1 MLVLL
6 KKVLLDNSNL
16 FYGGSLKTNCSP
28 VEDNNIDMQDTYK
41 FPGGRDVKVVRKEDI
56 INTIKTNIVDTEVAL
71 AIVRQC
77 EVDAVNFMKKGRLTG
92 IPFMGTIK
100 VPDTLR
106 MSQTK
111 EQKDLIVAA
120 MDNTTNEQFVMFRR
134 NLAYDNKVKIKARKY
149 YNYVLSLSVAKN
161 RNQFKKMCKEKG
173 EAYARLHFFL
183 LYSVTSVNNEYIPV
197 EDENG
202 NY

>member
-1 MLVLL
+1 
-6 KKVLLDNSNL
+6 
-16 FYGGSLKTNCSP
+16 
-28 VEDNNIDMQDTYK
+28 MQDTYK
-41 FPGGRDVKVVRKEDI
+41 FPGGKDVKVVRKEDI

-100 VPDTLR
+100 VPDTVK

-111 EQKDLIVAA
+111 EQKDLILAA
-120 MDNTTNEQFVMFRR
+120 METTTNEQFVMFRR
-134 NLAYDNKVKIKARKY
+134 NLAYDNKIKIKARKY

-161 RNQFKKMCKEKG
+161 RNQFKKMCKERG
-173 EAYARLHFFL
+173 ETYARIHFFL

-197 EDENG
+197 EDEND

>member
-1 MLVLL
+1 MCIE
-6 KKVLLDNSNL
+6 
-16 FYGGSLKTNCSP
+16 T
-28 VEDNNIDMQDTYK
+28 
-41 FPGGRDVKVVRKEDI
+41 
-56 INTIKTNIVDTEVAL
+56 DTEVAL

-100 VPDTLR
+100 VPDTIR

-111 EQKDLIVAA
+111 EQKDLILAA
-120 MDNTTNEQFVMFRR
+120 METNTNEQFVMFRR

-173 EAYARLHFFL
+173 EAYARIHFFL

-197 EDENG
+197 EDEND

>member
-1 MLVLL
+1 
-6 KKVLLDNSNL
+6 
-16 FYGGSLKTNCSP
+16 
-28 VEDNNIDMQDTYK
+28 MQDTYK
-41 FPGGRDVKVVRKEDI
+41 FPGGKDVKVVRKEDI

-100 VPDTLR
+100 VPDTVR

-111 EQKDLIVAA
+111 EQKDLILAA
-120 MDNTTNEQFVMFRR
+120 METTTNEQFVMFRR
-134 NLAYDNKVKIKARKY
+134 NLTYDNNIKIKARKY

-197 EDENG
+197 EDENN

>member
-1 MLVLL
+1 
-6 KKVLLDNSNL
+6 
-16 FYGGSLKTNCSP
+16 
-28 VEDNNIDMQDTYK
+28 MQDTYK
-41 FPGGRDVKVVRKEDI
+41 FPGGKDVKVVRKEDI

-77 EVDAVNFMKKGRLTG
+77 EVDAVNFMKKARLTG

-100 VPDTLR
+100 VPDTVR

-111 EQKDLIVAA
+111 EQKDLILAA
-120 MDNTTNEQFVMFRR
+120 METNTNEQFVMFRR
-134 NLAYDNKVKIKARKY
+134 NLAYDNKIKIKARKY

-161 RNQFKKMCKEKG
+161 RNQFKKMCKERG
-173 EAYARLHFFL
+173 EAYARIHFFL

-197 EDENG
+197 EDEND

>member
-1 MLVLL
+1 
-6 KKVLLDNSNL
+6 
-16 FYGGSLKTNCSP
+16 
-28 VEDNNIDMQDTYK
+28 MQDTYK
-41 FPGGRDVKVVRKEDI
+41 FPGGKDVKVVRKEDI

-100 VPDTLR
+100 VPDTIK

-111 EQKDLIVAA
+111 EQKDLILAA
-120 MDNTTNEQFVMFRR
+120 METNTNEQFVMFRR
-134 NLAYDNKVKIKARKY
+134 NLAYDNKIKIKARKY

-161 RNQFKKMCKEKG
+161 RNQFKKMCKERG
-173 EAYARLHFFL
+173 EAYARIHFFL

>member
-1 MLVLL
+1 M
-6 KKVLLDNSNL
+6 
-16 FYGGSLKTNCSP
+16 
-28 VEDNNIDMQDTYK
+28 
-41 FPGGRDVKVVRKEDI
+41 R
-56 INTIKTNIVDTEVAL
+56 
-71 AIVRQC
+71 
-77 EVDAVNFMKKGRLTG
+77 KGRLTG

-100 VPDTLR
+100 VPDTIK

-111 EQKDLIVAA
+111 EQRDLIVAA
-120 MDNTTNEQFVMFRR
+120 MENTTNEQFVMFRR
-134 NLAYDNKVKIKARKY
+134 NLAYDNKVKTKARKY

-173 EAYARLHFFL
+173 EAYARIHFFL

>member
-1 MLVLL
+1 
-6 KKVLLDNSNL
+6 
-16 FYGGSLKTNCSP
+16 
-28 VEDNNIDMQDTYK
+28 MQDTYK
-41 FPGGRDVKVVRKEDI
+41 FPGGKDVKVVRKEDI

-100 VPDTLR
+100 VPDTIR

-111 EQKDLIVAA
+111 EQKDLILAA
-120 MDNTTNEQFVMFRR
+120 METITNEQFVMFRR

-173 EAYARLHFFL
+173 EAYARIHFFL

>member
-1 MLVLL
+1 
-6 KKVLLDNSNL
+6 
-16 FYGGSLKTNCSP
+16 
-28 VEDNNIDMQDTYK
+28 MQDTYK
-41 FPGGRDVKVVRKEDI
+41 FPGGKDVKVVRKEDI
-56 INTIKTNIVDTEVAL
+56 INTIKTNIVDTDVAL

-100 VPDTLR
+100 VPDTIR

-111 EQKDLIVAA
+111 EQKDLILAA
-120 MDNTTNEQFVMFRR
+120 METTTNEQFVMFRR
-134 NLAYDNKVKIKARKY
+134 NLAYDNKIKIKARKY

-161 RNQFKKMCKEKG
+161 RNQFKKMCKERG
-173 EAYARLHFFL
+173 EAYARIHFFL

-197 EDENG
+197 EDEND

>member
-1 MLVLL
+1 
-6 KKVLLDNSNL
+6 
-16 FYGGSLKTNCSP
+16 
-28 VEDNNIDMQDTYK
+28 MQDTYK
-41 FPGGRDVKVVRKEDI
+41 FPGGKDVKVVRKEDI

-100 VPDTLR
+100 VPDTIR

-111 EQKDLIVAA
+111 EQKDHILAA
-120 MDNTTNEQFVMFRR
+120 METNTNEQFVMFRR
-134 NLAYDNKVKIKARKY
+134 NLAYDNKIKIKARKY

-173 EAYARLHFFL
+173 EAYARIHFFL

-197 EDENG
+197 EDEND

>member
-1 MLVLL
+1 
-6 KKVLLDNSNL
+6 
-16 FYGGSLKTNCSP
+16 
-28 VEDNNIDMQDTYK
+28 MQDTYK
-41 FPGGRDVKVVRKEDI
+41 FPGGKDVKVVRKEDI
-56 INTIKTNIVDTEVAL
+56 INTINTNIVDTEVAL

-100 VPDTLR
+100 VPDTIR

-111 EQKDLIVAA
+111 EQKDLILAA
-120 MDNTTNEQFVMFRR
+120 METNTNEQFVMFRR

-161 RNQFKKMCKEKG
+161 RNQFKKMCKERG
-173 EAYARLHFFL
+173 EAYARIHFFL

-197 EDENG
+197 EDENS

>member
-1 MLVLL
+1 
-6 KKVLLDNSNL
+6 
-16 FYGGSLKTNCSP
+16 
-28 VEDNNIDMQDTYK
+28 MQDTYK
-41 FPGGRDVKVVRKEDI
+41 FPGGKDVKVVRKEDI

-100 VPDTLR
+100 VPDTVR

-111 EQKDLIVAA
+111 EQKDLILAA
-120 MDNTTNEQFVMFRR
+120 METNTNEQFVMFRR
-134 NLAYDNKVKIKARKY
+134 NLAYDNKIKIKARKY

-173 EAYARLHFFL
+173 EAYARIHFFL

-197 EDENG
+197 EDENN

>member
-1 MLVLL
+1 
-6 KKVLLDNSNL
+6 
-16 FYGGSLKTNCSP
+16 
-28 VEDNNIDMQDTYK
+28 MQDTYK
-41 FPGGRDVKVVRKEDI
+41 FPGGKDVKVIRKEDI

-100 VPDTLR
+100 VPDTVR

-111 EQKDLIVAA
+111 EQKDLILAA
-120 MDNTTNEQFVMFRR
+120 METTTNEQFVMFRR
-134 NLAYDNKVKIKARKY
+134 NLAYDNKIKIKARKY

-161 RNQFKKMCKEKG
+161 RNQFKKMCKERG
-173 EAYARLHFFL
+173 EAYARIHFFL

-197 EDENG
+197 EDEND

>member
-1 MLVLL
+1 
-6 KKVLLDNSNL
+6 
-16 FYGGSLKTNCSP
+16 
-28 VEDNNIDMQDTYK
+28 MQDTYK
-41 FPGGRDVKVVRKEDI
+41 FPGGKDVKVVRKEDI

-100 VPDTLR
+100 VPDTIR

-111 EQKDLIVAA
+111 EQKDLILAA
-120 MDNTTNEQFVMFRR
+120 METNTNEQFVMFRR
-134 NLAYDNKVKIKARKY
+134 NLAYDNKIKIKARKY

-161 RNQFKKMCKEKG
+161 RNQFKKMCKERG
-173 EAYARLHFFL
+173 EAYARIHFFL

>member
-1 MLVLL
+1 
-6 KKVLLDNSNL
+6 
-16 FYGGSLKTNCSP
+16 
-28 VEDNNIDMQDTYK
+28 MQDTYK
-41 FPGGRDVKVVRKEDI
+41 FPGGKDVKVVRKEDI

-100 VPDTLR
+100 VPDTIR

-111 EQKDLIVAA
+111 EQKDLILAA
-120 MDNTTNEQFVMFRR
+120 METTTNEQFVMFRR
-134 NLAYDNKVKIKARKY
+134 NLAYDNKIKIKARKY

-161 RNQFKKMCKEKG
+161 RNQFKKMCKERG
-173 EAYARLHFFL
+173 EAYARIHFFL

-197 EDENG
+197 EDEND

>member
-1 MLVLL
+1 
-6 KKVLLDNSNL
+6 
-16 FYGGSLKTNCSP
+16 
-28 VEDNNIDMQDTYK
+28 MQDTYK
-41 FPGGRDVKVVRKEDI
+41 FPGGKDVKVVRKEDI

-77 EVDAVNFMKKGRLTG
+77 EVDAVNFMRKGRLTG

-100 VPDTLR
+100 VPDTIR

-111 EQKDLIVAA
+111 EQKDLILAA
-120 MDNTTNEQFVMFRR
+120 METNTNEQFVMFRR

-173 EAYARLHFFL
+173 EAYARIHFFL
-183 LYSVTSVNNEYIPV
+183 LYSVTSVNKEYIPI
-197 EDENG
+197 EDEND

>member
-1 MLVLL
+1 
-6 KKVLLDNSNL
+6 
-16 FYGGSLKTNCSP
+16 
-28 VEDNNIDMQDTYK
+28 MQDTYK
-41 FPGGRDVKVVRKEDI
+41 FPGGKDVKVVRKEDI
-56 INTIKTNIVDTEVAL
+56 INTINTNIVDTEVAL

-100 VPDTLR
+100 VPDTVK

-111 EQKDLIVAA
+111 EQKDLILAA
-120 MDNTTNEQFVMFRR
+120 METTTNEQFVMFRR

-173 EAYARLHFFL
+173 EAYARIHFFL

-197 EDENG
+197 EDEND

>member
-1 MLVLL
+1 
-6 KKVLLDNSNL
+6 
-16 FYGGSLKTNCSP
+16 
-28 VEDNNIDMQDTYK
+28 MQDTYK
-41 FPGGRDVKVVRKEDI
+41 FPGGKDVKVVRKEDI
-56 INTIKTNIVDTEVAL
+56 INTINTNIVDTEVAL

-77 EVDAVNFMKKGRLTG
+77 EIDAVNFMKKGRLTG
-92 IPFMGTIK
+92 IPFMGTIN
-100 VPDTLR
+100 VPDTLTL
-106 MSQTK
+106 SHTNDQT
-111 EQKDLIVAA
+111 DLILAA
-120 MDNTTNEQFVMFRR
+120 METNTNEQFVMFRR

-173 EAYARLHFFL
+173 EAYARIHFFL

-197 EDENG
+197 EDENS

>member
-1 MLVLL
+1 
-6 KKVLLDNSNL
+6 
-16 FYGGSLKTNCSP
+16 
-28 VEDNNIDMQDTYK
+28 MQDTYK
-41 FPGGRDVKVVRKEDI
+41 FPGGKDVKVVRKEDI

-100 VPDTLR
+100 IPDTVK

-111 EQKDLIVAA
+111 EQQELILSA
-120 MDNTTNEQFVMFRR
+120 METNTNEQFVMFRR
-134 NLAYDNKVKIKARKY
+134 NLAYDNKIKIKARKY

-161 RNQFKKMCKEKG
+161 RNQFKKMCKERG

>member
-1 MLVLL
+1 
-6 KKVLLDNSNL
+6 
-16 FYGGSLKTNCSP
+16 
-28 VEDNNIDMQDTYK
+28 MQDTYK
-41 FPGGRDVKVVRKEDI
+41 FPGGKDVKVVRKEDI

-100 VPDTLR
+100 VPDTIR

-111 EQKDLIVAA
+111 EQKDLILAA
-120 MDNTTNEQFVMFRR
+120 METNTNEQFVMFRR
-134 NLAYDNKVKIKARKY
+134 NLAYDNKIKIKARKY

-173 EAYARLHFFL
+173 ESYARLHFFL
-183 LYSVTSVNNEYIPV
+183 LYSVTSVNNEYVPV
-197 EDENG
+197 EDEND

>member
-1 MLVLL
+1 
-6 KKVLLDNSNL
+6 
-16 FYGGSLKTNCSP
+16 
-28 VEDNNIDMQDTYK
+28 MQDTYK
-41 FPGGRDVKVVRKEDI
+41 FPGGKDVKVVRKEDI
-56 INTIKTNIVDTEVAL
+56 INTINTNIVDTEVAL

-77 EVDAVNFMKKGRLTG
+77 EVDAINFMKKGRLTG

-100 VPDTLR
+100 VPDTVR

-111 EQKDLIVAA
+111 EQKDLILAA
-120 MDNTTNEQFVMFRR
+120 METTTNEQFVMFRR

-173 EAYARLHFFL
+173 EAYARIHFFL

-197 EDENG
+197 EDENC

>member
-1 MLVLL
+1 
-6 KKVLLDNSNL
+6 
-16 FYGGSLKTNCSP
+16 
-28 VEDNNIDMQDTYK
+28 MQDTYK
-41 FPGGRDVKVVRKEDI
+41 FPGGKDVKVVRKEDI

-77 EVDAVNFMKKGRLTG
+77 EIDAVNFMKKGRLTG

-100 VPDTLR
+100 VPDTIR

-111 EQKDLIVAA
+111 EQKDLILAA
-120 MDNTTNEQFVMFRR
+120 METTTNEQFVMLRR
-134 NLAYDNKVKIKARKY
+134 TLAYDNKIKIKARKY

-173 EAYARLHFFL
+173 EAYARIHFFL

-197 EDENG
+197 EDEND

>member
-1 MLVLL
+1 
-6 KKVLLDNSNL
+6 
-16 FYGGSLKTNCSP
+16 
-28 VEDNNIDMQDTYK
+28 MQDTYK
-41 FPGGRDVKVVRKEDI
+41 FPGGKDVKVVRKEDI

-100 VPDTLR
+100 VPDTIR

-111 EQKDLIVAA
+111 EQKDLILAA
-120 MDNTTNEQFVMFRR
+120 METNTNEQFVMFRR
-134 NLAYDNKVKIKARKY
+134 NLAYDNKIKIKARKY

-173 EAYARLHFFL
+173 EAYARIHFFL

-197 EDENG
+197 EDENS

>member
-1 MLVLL
+1 
-6 KKVLLDNSNL
+6 
-16 FYGGSLKTNCSP
+16 
-28 VEDNNIDMQDTYK
+28 MQDTYK
-41 FPGGRDVKVVRKEDI
+41 FPGGKDVKVVRKEDI
-56 INTIKTNIVDTEVAL
+56 INTINTNIVDTEVAL

-100 VPDTLR
+100 VPDTVR

-111 EQKDLIVAA
+111 EQKDLILAA
-120 MDNTTNEQFVMFRR
+120 METTTNEQFVMFRR
-134 NLAYDNKVKIKARKY
+134 NLAYDNKIKIKARKY

-161 RNQFKKMCKEKG
+161 RNQFKKMCKERG

-183 LYSVTSVNNEYIPV
+183 LYSVTSINNEYIPV
-197 EDENG
+197 EDEND

>member
-1 MLVLL
+1 
-6 KKVLLDNSNL
+6 
-16 FYGGSLKTNCSP
+16 
-28 VEDNNIDMQDTYK
+28 MQDTYK
-41 FPGGRDVKVVRKEDI
+41 FPGGKDVKVVRKEDV
-56 INTIKTNIVDTEVAL
+56 INTIKTNIVDTDVAL

-100 VPDTLR
+100 VPDTIR

-111 EQKDLIVAA
+111 EQKDLILAA
-120 MDNTTNEQFVMFRR
+120 METNTNEQFVMFRR
-134 NLAYDNKVKIKARKY
+134 NLAYDNKIKIKARKY

-161 RNQFKKMCKEKG
+161 RNQFKKMCKERG
-173 EAYARLHFFL
+173 EAYARIHFFL

-197 EDENG
+197 EDENS

>member
-1 MLVLL
+1 
-6 KKVLLDNSNL
+6 
-16 FYGGSLKTNCSP
+16 
-28 VEDNNIDMQDTYK
+28 MQDTYK
-41 FPGGRDVKVVRKEDI
+41 FPGGKDVKVVRKEDI

-77 EVDAVNFMKKGRLTG
+77 EIDAVNFMKKGRLTG

-100 VPDTLR
+100 VPDTVR

-111 EQKDLIVAA
+111 EQKDLILAA
-120 MDNTTNEQFVMFRR
+120 METTTNEQFVMFRR
-134 NLAYDNKVKIKARKY
+134 NLAYDNKIKIKARKY

-161 RNQFKKMCKEKG
+161 RNQFKKMCKDRG
-173 EAYARLHFFL
+173 EAYARIHFFL

>member
-1 MLVLL
+1 
-6 KKVLLDNSNL
+6 
-16 FYGGSLKTNCSP
+16 
-28 VEDNNIDMQDTYK
+28 MQDTYK
-41 FPGGRDVKVVRKEDI
+41 FPGGKDVKVVRKEDI
-56 INTIKTNIVDTEVAL
+56 INTINTNIVDTEVAL

-100 VPDTLR
+100 VPDTVR

-111 EQKDLIVAA
+111 EQKDLILAA
-120 MDNTTNEQFVMFRR
+120 METNTNEQFVMFRR

-161 RNQFKKMCKEKG
+161 RNQFKKMCKERG
-173 EAYARLHFFL
+173 EAYARIHFFL

-197 EDENG
+197 EDEND

>member
-1 MLVLL
+1 
-6 KKVLLDNSNL
+6 
-16 FYGGSLKTNCSP
+16 
-28 VEDNNIDMQDTYK
+28 MQDTYK
-41 FPGGRDVKVVRKEDI
+41 FPGGKDVKIVRKEDI
-56 INTIKTNIVDTEVAL
+56 INTINTNIVDTEVAL
-71 AIVRQC
+71 AIVKQC
-77 EVDAVNFMKKGRLTG
+77 EIDAVNFMKKGRLTG

-100 VPDTLR
+100 VPDTIK

-120 MDNTTNEQFVMFRR
+120 MENTTNEQFVMFRR

-173 EAYARLHFFL
+173 EAYARIHFFL
-183 LYSVTSVNNEYIPV
+183 LYSVTSVNNEYIPI
-197 EDENG
+197 EDEND

>member
-1 MLVLL
+1 
-6 KKVLLDNSNL
+6 
-16 FYGGSLKTNCSP
+16 
-28 VEDNNIDMQDTYK
+28 MQDTYK
-41 FPGGRDVKVVRKEDI
+41 FPGGKDVKIVRKEDI
-56 INTIKTNIVDTEVAL
+56 INTINTNIVDTEVAL
-71 AIVRQC
+71 AIVKQC
-77 EVDAVNFMKKGRLTG
+77 EIDAVNFMKKGRLTG

-100 VPDTLR
+100 VPDTIK

-111 EQKDLIVAA
+111 EQKDLIRAA
-120 MDNTTNEQFVMFRR
+120 MENTTNEQFVMFRR

-173 EAYARLHFFL
+173 EAYARIHFFL
-183 LYSVTSVNNEYIPV
+183 LYSVTSVNNEYIPI
-197 EDENG
+197 EDEND

>member
-1 MLVLL
+1 M
-6 KKVLLDNSNL
+6 
-16 FYGGSLKTNCSP
+16 
-28 VEDNNIDMQDTYK
+28 EDTYK
-41 FPGGRDVKVVRKEDI
+41 FPGGRDVKIVRKEDI

-100 VPDTLR
+100 VPDTIR

-111 EQKDLIVAA
+111 EQKDLILAA
-120 MDNTTNEQFVMFRR
+120 METNTNEQFVMFRR

-173 EAYARLHFFL
+173 EAYARIHFFL

>member
-1 MLVLL
+1 
-6 KKVLLDNSNL
+6 
-16 FYGGSLKTNCSP
+16 
-28 VEDNNIDMQDTYK
+28 MQDTYK
-41 FPGGRDVKVVRKEDI
+41 FPGGKDVKVVRKEDI
-56 INTIKTNIVDTEVAL
+56 INTINTNIVDTEVAL

-100 VPDTLR
+100 VPDTVR

-111 EQKDLIVAA
+111 EQKDLILAA
-120 MDNTTNEQFVMFRR
+120 METTTNEQFVMFRR
-134 NLAYDNKVKIKARKY
+134 NLAYDNKIKIKARKY

-173 EAYARLHFFL
+173 EAYARIHFFL

>member
-1 MLVLL
+1 
-6 KKVLLDNSNL
+6 
-16 FYGGSLKTNCSP
+16 
-28 VEDNNIDMQDTYK
+28 MQDTYK
-41 FPGGRDVKVVRKEDI
+41 FPGGKDVKVVRKEDI
-56 INTIKTNIVDTEVAL
+56 INTINTNIVDTEVAL

-100 VPDTLR
+100 VPDTVR
-106 MSQTK
+106 MSQTE
-111 EQKDLIVAA
+111 EQKDLILAA
-120 MDNTTNEQFVMFRR
+120 METTTNEQFVMFRR
-134 NLAYDNKVKIKARKY
+134 NLAYDNKIKIKARKY

-173 EAYARLHFFL
+173 EAYARIHFFL

-197 EDENG
+197 EDENS

>member
-1 MLVLL
+1 
-6 KKVLLDNSNL
+6 
-16 FYGGSLKTNCSP
+16 
-28 VEDNNIDMQDTYK
+28 MQDTYK
-41 FPGGRDVKVVRKEDI
+41 FPGGKDVKVVRKEDI

-71 AIVRQC
+71 AIVKQC

-100 VPDTLR
+100 VPDTIK

-120 MDNTTNEQFVMFRR
+120 MENTTNEQFVMFRR
-134 NLAYDNKVKIKARKY
+134 NLAYDNKVKTKARKY

-173 EAYARLHFFL
+173 EAYARIHFFL
-183 LYSVTSVNNEYIPV
+183 LYSVTSINNEYIPV

>member
-1 MLVLL
+1 
-6 KKVLLDNSNL
+6 
-16 FYGGSLKTNCSP
+16 
-28 VEDNNIDMQDTYK
+28 MQDTYK
-41 FPGGRDVKVVRKEDI
+41 FPGGKDVKIVRKEDI
-56 INTIKTNIVDTEVAL
+56 INTINTNIVDTEVAL
-71 AIVRQC
+71 AIVKQC
-77 EVDAVNFMKKGRLTG
+77 EIDAVNFMKKGRLTG

-100 VPDTLR
+100 VPDTVK

-111 EQKDLIVAA
+111 EQKDLVLAA
-120 MDNTTNEQFVMFRR
+120 MENTTKDQFVMFRR

-173 EAYARLHFFL
+173 EAYARIHFFL
-183 LYSVTSVNNEYIPV
+183 LYSVTSVNNEYIPI
-197 EDENG
+197 EDEND